1 MSLETIDLNV
11 TIGDKQILNNMTIK
25 LERGEV
31 LILMGPN
38 GSGKTTLAFALLG
51 HPKYQINKGKIILD
65 NNDITDYPTY
75 QRALMGLGL
84 AFQNPVEIP
93 GLRLSMLLNAIQ
105 MKKSGSSFDISSI
118 DPKLIIW
125 ARNKARE
132 LGLQPSFLE
141 REVNV
146 GFSGGEKKRSE
157 MLQILTMDPKYIILD
172 EPDSGLDVDGIKLI
186 GETIDSLRSAG
197 KGILIITHH
206 AEITKFVSPD
216 KVMIMS
222 KGKIV
227 DEGGIELIK
236 KIEEYGYKD
245 YEGVQ

>member
-1 MSLETIDLNV
+1 MALETIDLTVNV
-11 TIGDKQILNNMTIK
+11 GEKQILNNMNLK
-25 LERGEV
+25 VEKGEA

-38 GSGKTTLAFALLG
+38 GSGKTTLAFSLLG
-51 HPKYQINKGKIILD
+51 HPKYQINKGKILLD
-65 NNDITDYPTY
+65 NNDITDLPTY

-84 AFQNPVEIP
+84 AFQNPVEVP
-93 GLRLSMLLNAIQ
+93 GLMLSMLINAIS
-105 MKKSGSSFDISSI
+105 MKRNKSDFDISSI

-125 ARNKARE
+125 ARNKAKE
-132 LGLQPSFLE
+132 LGLVPSILE

-157 MLQILTMDPKYIILD
+157 MLQMLVMDPKYIIFD
-172 EPDSGLDVDGIKLI
+172 EPDSGLDVDGIRII
-186 GETIDSLRSAG
+186 GELINSLRNSG

-206 AEITKFVSPD
+206 AEITKFVYPD
-216 KVMIMS
+216 KVIVIS

-227 DEGGIELIK
+227 DEGGEELIK

-245 YEGVQ
+245 YEEVQ

>member
-1 MSLETIDLNV
+1 MPLETIDLNV

-105 MKKSGSSFDISSI
+105 MKKRWREKEVRNVTNINYGS
-118 DPKLIIW
+118 
-125 ARNKARE
+125 
-132 LGLQPSFLE
+132 
-141 REVNV
+141 
-146 GFSGGEKKRSE
+146 
-157 MLQILTMDPKYIILD
+157 
-172 EPDSGLDVDGIKLI
+172 
-186 GETIDSLRSAG
+186 
-197 KGILIITHH
+197 
-206 AEITKFVSPD
+206 
-216 KVMIMS
+216 
-222 KGKIV
+222 KI
-227 DEGGIELIK
+227 
-236 KIEEYGYKD
+236 YNFR
-245 YEGVQ
+245 